1 MANNTVHQH
10 YVWRYYLRQWATNE
24 QIICLHDRNKIFPVN
39 LMGIAQEKLFY
50 QFFESSE
57 TDFLI
62 ARHMADDCSIRLIEV
77 YESINAFLHSARE
90 NGDESLYKDVLEFC
104 KDFDEKFY
112 NCPVENALKSPLE
125 QLYIKDFSFLDSQ
138 DTKIPFCNAI
148 AEQYCRTNLMKTSFI
163 RSIRDSKIEGAN
175 PHNVWFLV
183 RHSLACKIGMALAF
197 KDYRFCL
204 LESSDVS
211 LITGDQP
218 IINVYADYKEPKGI
232 AEQFDLYYPITPQ
245 LALFITDKEIVE
257 NKGTISLSR
266 EHAKKLNALIVSAS
280 HSQVF
285 AATNNDLL
293 IYKIN

>member
-1 MANNTVHQH
+1 
-10 YVWRYYLRQWATNE
+10 
-24 QIICLHDRNKIFPVN
+24 
-39 LMGIAQEKLFY
+39 MGIAQEKLFY